1 MVITRISVIF
11 LLGIFLVSGIAC
23 GGGGEPIP
31 TPTTTPIPT
40 ATLTPTPTMFLS
52 CDIQWN
58 EAKYYIGKFKT
69 VCGTVV
75 GTYYDV
81 TSNGQPT
88 FLNIGK
94 PYPDPDRFI
103 VIIWGEDR
111 GKFYSPPEDY
121 YLGKN
126 INVIGLIMEYEGIAK
141 IEVWRPSQIEEY

>member
-1 MVITRISVIF
+1 MRITRIALVL
-11 LLGIFLVSGIAC
+11 LLGILLVSGLAC
-23 GGGGEPIP
+23 GGGGEP
-31 TPTTTPIPT
+31 
-40 ATLTPTPTMFLS
+40 TPTPTMFLS

-58 EAKYYIGKFKT
+58 EAKYYIGEFKT

-103 VIIWGEDR
+103 VIIPGEDR
-111 GKFYSPPEDY
+111 GKFSSPPEDY

>member
-1 MVITRISVIF
+1 MRITRIALVL
-11 LLGIFLVSGIAC
+11 LLGILLVSGLAC
-23 GGGGEPIP
+23 GAGGEPIP
-31 TPTTTPIPT
+31 
-40 ATLTPTPTMFLS
+40 TLTPTPTMFLS

-58 EAKYYIGKFKT
+58 EAKYYIGERKT

-75 GTYYDV
+75 GTHYDG
-81 TSNGQPT
+81 TSNGQLT

-94 PYPDPDRFI
+94 PDPDPNRFI
-103 VIIWGEDR
+103 VIIPGEDR
-111 GKFYSPPEDY
+111 GKFSSPPEEY